1 MRVIFNLTI
10 RFAISITVLAVVI
23 ALSNVAYTQ
32 TREAILFQKERII
45 VSVMTDRVL
54 IRGEYTFVNMSSVS
68 RSPRV
73 FYPFPVDS
81 LHPFPP
87 NISVTSGDKRIPFKT
102 AENGIYFTIKLLA
115 ESAANLNV
123 SYEQPCLVPN
133 ACYILKSTAYWQTPL
148 EEADFEI
155 RIPPGIELKNMSYA
169 ADKVVKNQDTLV
181 CAFTRKN
188 FMPVRDLCFEWDKK
202 KRDTK

>member
-10 RFAISITVLAVVI
+10 RFAISITVLAVVTVS
-23 ALSNVAYTQ
+23 SNVAYTQ
-32 TREAILFQKERII
+32 IRESILFQKERII

-54 IRGEYTFVNMSSVS
+54 IRGEYTFVNLSSVS
-68 RSPRV
+68 RSIRL

-81 LHPFPP
+81 LHSFPV

-102 AENGIYFTIKLLA
+102 AEKGIYFTIKLLA
-115 ESAANLNV
+115 ESTANMNV
-123 SYEQPCLVPN
+123 SYEQPCLVSN

-181 CAFTRKN
+181 CTFTRKN
-188 FMPVRDLCFEWDKK
+188 FMPVKDLCFEWDKK
-202 KRDTK
+202 QRDTK